1 MELEGANVFPWPRG
15 FRIGAT
21 LDALLTF
28 LKSGGF
34 RGHLKEV
41 LGGPGEWQEAQIG
54 FSVHISP
61 TWVAKFPKW

>member
-1 MELEGANVFPWPRG
+1 MWLKGAQGAPRGSKMELEGANVLPWPRG

-41 LGGPGEWQEAQIG
+41 
-54 FSVHISP
+54 
-61 TWVAKFPKW
+61 